1 MILVNGHTQ
10 DHIAVADRGLH
21 YGDGLF
27 ETIAVDGGRP
37 RLWDRHLRRL
47 STGCRRLGIVQPDP
61 EMLWEEARRVCSGVD
76 RGVLKIILTR
86 GTDGRGYRP
95 MQTGQATRVMATY
108 PWPAY
113 PEANWQQGVAV
124 RVCTTR
130 LGCNPALAGM
140 KHLNRLEQVLA
151 RSEWL
156 DPHIAE
162 GLMLDD
168 DGHVI
173 AGTMSNLFIVT
184 TQGLLTPALTACG
197 VEGIMRSVI
206 LDLTA
211 ELDIAWQEA
220 PLRLEDLHRAD
231 EVFLT
236 NALIGIWPVRRI
248 EQREYSIGSLT
259 ELLDGRLQ
267 ALLGAISR

>member
-1 MILVNGHTQ
+1 MVLVNGQAQ

-27 ETIAVDGGRP
+27 ETIAVNGGQP
-37 RLWDRHLRRL
+37 RLWERHCRRL
-47 STGCRRLGIVQPDP
+47 STGCQRLGIAQPDP
-61 EMLWEEARRVCSGVD
+61 EMMFEEACRVCAGID
-76 RGVLKIILTR
+76 RGIMKIILTR
-86 GTDGRGYRP
+86 GAGGRGYRP
-95 MQTGQATRVMATY
+95 PQSGQATRIMAMY

-113 PEANWQQGVAV
+113 PEANWRQGVAV
-124 RVCTTR
+124 RVCATR
-130 LGCNPALAGM
+130 LGRNPALAGM

-151 RSEWL
+151 RSEWD

-173 AGTMSNLFIVT
+173 AATMSNLFIVT
-184 TQGLLTPALTACG
+184 AQGLLTPVLAACG
-197 VEGIMRSVI
+197 VAGVMRGVV
-206 LDLTA
+206 LDLAA
-211 ELDIAWQEA
+211 ELDIAREET

-236 NALIGIWPVRRI
+236 NALIGIWPVSRI
-248 EQREYSIGSLT
+248 EQRNYSVGSLT
-259 ELLDGRLQ
+259 ELLGGRLK
-267 ALLGAISR
+267 ALLGTIS

>member
-1 MILVNGHTQ
+1 MILVNGQAQ

-27 ETIAVDGGRP
+27 ETIAVNSGRP
-37 RLWDRHLRRL
+37 RLWERHWRRL

-61 EMLWEEARRVCSGVD
+61 EMLWDEARRVCTDVD
-76 RGVLKIILTR
+76 QGVLKIILTR
-86 GTDGRGYRP
+86 GAGGRGYRP
-95 MQTGQATRVMATY
+95 MQTGQATRIMATY

-113 PEANWQQGVAV
+113 PEANWRQGVAV

-130 LGCNPALAGM
+130 LGRNPALAGM

-151 RSEWL
+151 RSEWQ

-173 AGTMSNLFIVT
+173 AGTLSNLFIVT
-184 TQGLLTPALTACG
+184 AQGLVTPVLAACG
-197 VEGIMRSVI
+197 VAGIMRSVI
-206 LDLTA
+206 LDLAA

-248 EQREYSIGSLT
+248 EQWDYSVGSLT

-267 ALLGAISR
+267 ALLGAISG

>member
-1 MILVNGHTQ
+1 MMLVNGQAQ

-27 ETIAVDGGRP
+27 ETIAVTGGQP
-37 RLWDRHLRRL
+37 RLWERHWRRL
-47 STGCRRLGIVQPDP
+47 STGCRRLGITPPDP
-61 EMLWEEARRVCSGVD
+61 EMLWEEARSVCTGVD

-86 GTDGRGYRP
+86 GAGGRGYRP
-95 MQTGQATRVMATY
+95 PQTGQATRIIAMY

-130 LGCNPALAGM
+130 LGRNRALAGI
-140 KHLNRLEQVLA
+140 KHLNRLDQVLA
-151 RSEWL
+151 RSEWE
-156 DPHIAE
+156 DPYIAE

-184 TQGLLTPALTACG
+184 AQGLHTPILTACG
-197 VEGIMRSVI
+197 VAGVMRSVI
-206 LDLTA
+206 LELAA

-220 PLRLEDLHRAD
+220 PLRLQDLHRAE

-236 NALIGIWPVRRI
+236 NALIGIWPVCRI
-248 EQREYSIGSLT
+248 EQRDYSVGSLT
-259 ELLDGRLQ
+259 ELLGGRLK
-267 ALLGAISR
+267 ALLGTISG

>member
-1 MILVNGHTQ
+1 MILVNGQAQ

-27 ETIAVDGGRP
+27 ETIAVNGGQP
-37 RLWDRHLRRL
+37 RLWERHCRRL
-47 STGCRRLGIVQPDP
+47 STGCQRLGIAQPDP
-61 EMLWEEARRVCSGVD
+61 EMMFEEACRVCAGID
-76 RGVLKIILTR
+76 RGIMKIILTR
-86 GTDGRGYRP
+86 GAGGRGYRP
-95 MQTGQATRVMATY
+95 PQSGQATRIMAMY

-113 PEANWQQGVAV
+113 PEANWRQGVAV
-124 RVCTTR
+124 RVCATR
-130 LGCNPALAGM
+130 LGRNPALAGM

-151 RSEWL
+151 RSEWD

-173 AGTMSNLFIVT
+173 AATMSNLFI
-184 TQGLLTPALTACG
+184 AACG
-197 VEGIMRSVI
+197 VAGVMRGVV
-206 LDLTA
+206 LDLAA
-211 ELDIAWQEA
+211 ELDIAREET

-236 NALIGIWPVRRI
+236 NALIGIWPVSRI
-248 EQREYSIGSLT
+248 EQRNYSVGSLT
-259 ELLDGRLQ
+259 ELLGGRLK
-267 ALLGAISR
+267 ALLGTIS

>member
-1 MILVNGHTQ
+1 MILVNGHAQ

-27 ETIAVDGGRP
+27 ETIAVNGGEP
-37 RLWDRHLRRL
+37 RLWERHWRRL
-47 STGCRRLGIVQPDP
+47 STGCQRLGIAQPDP
-61 EMLWEEARRVCSGVD
+61 EILWEETRRVCTGIDQGVF
-76 RGVLKIILTR
+76 KIILTR
-86 GTDGRGYRP
+86 GAGGRGYRP
-95 MQTGQATRVMATY
+95 PQTGQATRIMATY

-113 PEANWQQGVAV
+113 PEVNWQQGVAV

-130 LGCNPALAGM
+130 LGRNPALAGT

-151 RSEWL
+151 RSEWH

-168 DGHVI
+168 HGHVI

-184 TQGLLTPALTACG
+184 AQGLRTPVLAACG
-197 VEGIMRSVI
+197 VAGVMRSVI
-206 LDLTA
+206 FDLAA
-211 ELDIAWQEA
+211 ELNIAWEEA

-248 EQREYSIGSLT
+248 EQRDYSVGSLT
-259 ELLDGRLQ
+259 ERLGERLR
-267 ALLGAISR
+267 ALLGTYSE

>member
-1 MILVNGHTQ
+1 MMLVNGQAQ

-27 ETIAVDGGRP
+27 ETIAVKGGQP
-37 RLWDRHLRRL
+37 RLWERHWRRL
-47 STGCRRLGIVQPDP
+47 STGCRRLGIAQPDP
-61 EMLWEEARRVCSGVD
+61 EMLREEARRVSLDVD

-86 GTDGRGYRP
+86 GAGGRGYRP
-95 MQTGQATRVMATY
+95 PHTEQATRIMATY

-124 RVCTTR
+124 RICTTR
-130 LGCNPALAGM
+130 LGRNPALAGM

-151 RSEWL
+151 RSEWRE
-156 DPHIAE
+156 PHIAE

-173 AGTMSNLFIVT
+173 AGTMSNLFIVAA
-184 TQGLLTPALTACG
+184 QGLLTPVLAACG
-197 VEGIMRSVI
+197 VAGVMRSVI
-206 LDLTA
+206 LDLAA
-211 ELDIAWQEA
+211 ELGIAWQEA

-236 NALIGIWPVRRI
+236 NALIGIWPVGRI
-248 EQREYSIGSLT
+248 EQRNYSIGSLT
-259 ELLDGRLQ
+259 ELLGGRLE
-267 ALLGAISR
+267 ALLGAS